1 VHSAVTSSIIDW
13 IIEQGLLATTA
24 EDLFEGYCVQL
35 EEAGLPVLRSYLGT
49 RMKHPQYA
57 GFGLVR
63 SRGAALKEDTYG
75 YVQTDPGLWE
85 RSPLKAAT
93 ESNSGEVR
101 CDVGDALQVEKFPI
115 LGDLGKEG
123 ATDYFCKACSFG
135 IDGQRQDDAIGVI
148 FSWACD
154 RVGGFSDEHVQ
165 VLRDT
170 VPSMALAIRTATNRR
185 LARAVTAAYLGRD
198 AGERVLAGKVRRGEV
213 DTLHAVILFGDLRGF
228 TAHGDQMEREDL
240 VNMLNEYL
248 TCMAEPVE
256 DRGGQVL
263 KFMGDG
269 MLSTFEIAADNK
281 LRNGNVC
288 VAALDTALDI
298 FQRVSDL
305 NQQRRENGEPALVL
319 DLALHLGEVLY
330 GNVGSPTRLDFTVIG
345 PAVNEAS
352 RMEAM
357 CSPLDRNLLISS
369 AFADAMP
376 ADRGHELVALG
387 RHGLRGVRAPVEL
400 FTLAEVPQP

>member
-1 VHSAVTSSIIDW
+1 VHSAVTSNIIDW

-24 EDLFEGYCVQL
+24 EDLFDGYCAQL

-49 RMKHPQYA
+49 RMNHPQYA

-63 SRGAALKEDTYG
+63 NRGAAPTEESYG
-75 YVQTDPGLWE
+75 YVQTNPELWE
-85 RSPLKAAT
+85 RSTLKAAT
-93 ESNSGEVR
+93 ESNSGELR
-101 CDVGDALQVEKFPI
+101 CEVSDPQQVEKFPI
-115 LGDLGKEG
+115 LKDLGNEG

-135 IDGQRQDDAIGVI
+135 IDGQRHEEFGVI
-148 FSWACD
+148 FSWASD
-154 RVGGFSDEHVQ
+154 QKGGFSDDHVQ
-165 VLRDT
+165 VLRGT

-198 AGERVLAGKVRRGEV
+198 AGERVLAGKVRRREV

-228 TAHGDQMEREDL
+228 TAHGDQMPREDL

-256 DRGGQVL
+256 ERGGQVL

-281 LRNGNVC
+281 LKNGNVC
-288 VAALDTALDI
+288 VAALETALDI

-305 NQQRRENGEPALVL
+305 NQQRRDDGKPALVL

-330 GNVGSPTRLDFTVIG
+330 GNVGSPSRLDFTVIG

-369 AFADAMP
+369 AFADSVP
-376 ADRGHELVALG
+376 ADRGPELVALG